1 MSRYLSHSL
10 WPEPLY
16 EDVEGGEDCE
26 CCQNTDNTLLY
37 DWDLV
42 EAWLCPQCALDQN
55 AERISE

>member
-1 MSRYLSHSL
+1 MS

-42 EAWLCPQCALDQN
+42 EAWLCPECALDQD